1 MKNAEVSRQHAKL
14 TSAIKK
20 AAASTTDLELH
31 AYWARYFCVIAAGFI
46 ENALKELLGDHIRRR
61 STGAVRKYAN
71 GMVLRLQNPNTEKIV
86 QLIANFDDSWAV
98 DIKTFAE
105 TNGGKDAIDAIMR
118 HRHSICHGKDS
129 LITIVSLQGYIAK
142 TLDVLERLET
152 HTDP

>member
-20 AAASTTDLELH
+20 ALGATTDLELQ

-61 STGAVRKYAN
+61 STGAVRNYAN
-71 GMVLRLQNPNTEKIV
+71 GVLLRLHNPNTEKIV
-86 QLIANFDDSWAV
+86 QLVANFDNSWAA
-98 DIKTFAE
+98 DIKKFAE
-105 TNGGKDAIDAIMR
+105 TNGRKDAIDAIMR
-118 HRHSICHGKDS
+118 HRHRICHGEDS